1 MDSTAL
7 ATFLAVARQGSVTG
21 AALELHTVQS
31 NVTARMKQLEADFNV
46 ALFVRHSRGVTLTPA
61 GARLL
66 GYAERMRALA
76 AEARAAVSDLG
87 VVRGSLRIGS
97 METTAAV
104 RLPELLGQFYRA
116 YPEVQIEVRTGP
128 TAELL
133 EHVLAHRLDGALVAG
148 PINHP
153 DLVARTAFREELVL
167 VTARDSATMSER
179 LAREGLT
186 VITFRQGCS
195 YRQRLDAEFMTRGWL
210 PYRRLEM
217 GTVEGILGCVGA
229 NVGVTVLP
237 RSVVDASQ
245 ARDTLR
251 TQAFT
256 PEPLF
261 VDTLFVKRRSTP
273 VGTTMSAF
281 EQRLRGTAPVDDSHD
296 AATQTGAA

>member
-7 ATFLAVARQGSVTG
+7 MTFLAVARQGSVTA

-31 NVTARMKQLEADFNV
+31 NVTARMKQLEADFSV
-46 ALFVRHSRGVTLTPA
+46 PLFARHSRGVRLTPA
-61 GARLL
+61 GSRLL
-66 GYAERMRALA
+66 VYAERMQALA
-76 AEARAAVSDLG
+76 AEARAAVSDVG
-87 VVRGSLRIGS
+87 VVRGILRIGS

-104 RLPELLGQFYRA
+104 RLPALLARFYRA

-128 TAELL
+128 TSELL

-148 PINHP
+148 PIHHP
-153 DLVARTAFREELVL
+153 DLLTRLAFREELVL
-167 VTARDSATMSER
+167 VSALGSTAMNER

-195 YRQRLDAEFMTRGWL
+195 YRQRLDAEFMSRGWL

-217 GTVEGILGCVGA
+217 GTVEGILGCVGG

-237 RSVVDASQ
+237 RSVVEASQ
-245 ARDTLR
+245 ARDALR
-251 TQAFT
+251 VDAFA

-261 VDTLFVKRRSTP
+261 VETLFVRRCSVP
-273 VGTTMSAF
+273 GNTTMSAF
-281 EQRLRGTAPVDDSHD
+281 EQQLLAAAVDGRIDTAD
-296 AATQTGAA
+296 